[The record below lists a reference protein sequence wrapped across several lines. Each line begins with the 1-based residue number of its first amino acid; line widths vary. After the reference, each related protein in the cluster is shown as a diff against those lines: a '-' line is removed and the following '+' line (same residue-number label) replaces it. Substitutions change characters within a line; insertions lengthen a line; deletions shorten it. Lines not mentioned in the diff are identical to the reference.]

1 MAIPY
6 RTRRRLQRLGS
17 IGLALLVLFVLS
29 WLCWVIWVERH
40 IIYTRDGAT
49 LDFSLS
55 AEIPSGQV
63 AMPPAVGEGPEIH
76 YNEGENA
83 VNTST
88 ELQQLKGY
96 YITYEMMV
104 EDMAKVQEL
113 VGKLPTNTPVM
124 IDMKGGYGS
133 FYYSSDLADAV
144 ISSSVNV
151 QAVDSLIELM
161 LSKNLYPIARI
172 SAFQDYS
179 YALKHVT
186 TGIPFTGGGGAL
198 WMDTEGYYWLKPTDS
213 GVLGYISS
221 VVLELRG
228 RGFKEVVLDDFNV
241 PESQRV
247 VYSTDRITD
256 LTAAANTLAKNCATN
271 TFTLSFTV
279 PSASFTLP
287 EGRCRMYLSN
297 VPARDVEITAAQTT
311 VTDPEIRMVFIA
323 DSNDTRFDK
332 YGVFRSL
339 EMLEEETTE

>member
-1 MAIPY
+1 MAIAY
-6 RTRRRLQRLGS
+6 RTRQRLRRLGS
-17 IGLALLVLFVLS
+17 LAGFLLILGIIA
-29 WLCWVIWVERH
+29 WLCWVIWVERY
-40 IIYTRDGAT
+40 IIYTDEGAT
-49 LDFSLS
+49 INFDLNPQ
-55 AEIPSGQV
+55 IPMGEV
-63 AMPPAVGEGPEIH
+63 ALPPVAGEGPEIH
-76 YNEGENA
+76 YNEGEDA

-88 ELQQLKGY
+88 DLLQLQGY
-96 YITYEMMV
+96 YITYDLLKNDFENV
-104 EDMAKVQEL
+104 KAKVL
-113 VGKLPTNTPVM
+113 SLPTNTPVM
-124 IDMKGGYGS
+124 IDLKGGFGS
-133 FYYSSDLADAV
+133 FFYSSDLSEAV
-144 ISSSVNV
+144 ISQSVDV
-151 QAVDSLIELM
+151 KAVDELISLM
-161 LSKNLYPIARI
+161 NQKNLYLIARI
-172 SAFQDYS
+172 PAFQDYS
-179 YALKHVT
+179 YALKHVSS
-186 TGIPFTGGGGAL
+186 GIPFTGGGGAL